1 MGSGRGKGRSARC
14 ASSAHP
20 FRNHPGEAWR
30 RAAAN
35 DAAIQVWRRRKD
47 WIGPAVDVVDL
58 AGGHSRN
65 HSLRACEP
73 RRQWRAKR
81 RGAHSGAQ
89 CRVRARAGPRDAPAR
104 DPAGA
109 RVCAEIRP
117 RRNGRSLAAGK
128 PARPALAPAATGL
141 QVSAPRFAV
150 CASGGSFCGSDV
162 GAHAYF
168 TTLSV
173 TSTFITCPFGGSVA
187 VKLCRLRHSFL
198 SAFRKRSPSPYTT
211 ERLEGSGSW
220 TTMGFGTEQRWCA
233 PVSKRERL
241 GVSRGTAGRSMR
253 ADLALGPLGRG
264 QLRLC
269 IRAGYAVAWL

>member
-30 RAAAN
+30 RIAAN

-58 AGGHSRN
+58 AGG
-65 HSLRACEP
+65 P
-73 RRQWRAKR
+73 RHQRCAR
-81 RGAHSGAQ
+81 RGGAQ
-89 CRVRARAGPRDAPAR
+89 SRAQRRVRARTGPRDAPAR

-109 RVCAEIRP
+109 RLCAEIRP
-117 RRNGRSLAAGK
+117 RRNGRSPAAGK

-187 VKLCRLRHSFL
+187 VKLCRLLHSFL
-198 SAFRKRSPSPYTT
+198 SAFRRRSPSPYTT

-220 TTMGFGTEQRWCA
+220 TTMGFGTEQR
-233 PVSKRERL
+233 
-241 GVSRGTAGRSMR
+241 
-253 ADLALGPLGRG
+253 
-264 QLRLC
+264 
-269 IRAGYAVAWL
+269 

>member
-1 MGSGRGKGRSARC
+1 MGSGSGKSRDAGYPRG
-14 ASSAHP
+14 AHAL
-20 FRNHPGEAWR
+20 RNHPREAWR
-30 RAAAN
+30 RAATN

-47 WIGPAVDVVDL
+47 WIRPAVDVVDL
-58 AGGHSRN
+58 AGGESRN
-65 HSLRACEP
+65 HSLRAREP
-73 RRQWRAKR
+73 RHQRCAKR
-81 RGAHSGAQ
+81 GGAHSGAQ
-89 CRVRARAGPRDAPAR
+89 CRVPARAGPRDAPTR

-109 RVCAEIRP
+109 RLCAEIRP
-117 RRNGRSLAAGK
+117 RRNGRSPAAGK

-187 VKLCRLRHSFL
+187 VKLCRLLHSFL
-198 SAFRKRSPSPYTT
+198 SAFRRRSPSPYTT

-220 TTMGFGTEQRWCA
+220 TTMGFGTEQRWFA
-233 PVSKRERL
+233 RVSKRERQ
-241 GVSRGTAGRSMR
+241 RHGRKEYANVFGAR
-253 ADLALGPLGRG
+253 AA
-264 QLRLC
+264 
-269 IRAGYAVAWL
+269 